1 MLETR
6 PSVHFFDGTDMAVG
20 KIICLARTYR
30 KHAEE
35 MGDAVKKEPLI
46 FLKPSST
53 VIHDQEAIVIPKQS
67 SEVHH
72 EVELGIVIK
81 KEGKNISA
89 AHADEH
95 IAGYCLGL
103 DITARDIQQK
113 AKEHGWP
120 WTIAKGFDT
129 FCPLSTVAPST
140 TVPNPLALTIT
151 LAVNGEIRQRS
162 STSALSL
169 TVGEIVA
176 YVSSLMS
183 LERGD
188 IILTGTP
195 EGVGQITAGD
205 TIEAQIENLLSLT
218 VSVVKA
224 Q

>member
-1 MLETR
+1 M
-6 PSVHFFDGTDMAVG
+6 HFIDKNDIPIG

-35 MGDAVKKEPLI
+35 MGGEVKKNPLL
-46 FLKPSST
+46 FLKPSSA
-53 VIHDQEAIVIPKQS
+53 VIYDKGTIVLPKQS
-67 SEVHH
+67 SHVHH

-81 KEGKNISA
+81 KDGKNLSISKA
-89 AHADEH
+89 EDY

-103 DITARDIQQK
+103 DITARDIQQT

-120 WTIAKGFDT
+120 WTISKSFDT
-129 FCPLSTVAPST
+129 FCPLSSAVSPAA
-140 TVPNPLALTIT
+140 VPNPHTLTMK
-151 LAVNGEIRQRS
+151 LAVNGKIRQCS
-162 STSALSL
+162 STAALTM

-183 LERGD
+183 LGRGD

-195 EGVGQITAGD
+195 EGVGQLLAGD
-205 TIEAQIENLLSLT
+205 IIEAQIGDLFSLT
-218 VSVVKA
+218 LSVVNE

>member
-1 MLETR
+1 
-6 PSVHFFDGTDMAVG
+6 VHFIDKPPIPIG

-35 MGDAVKKEPLI
+35 MGSEVKKDPLL
-46 FLKPSST
+46 FLKPPSS
-53 VIHDQEAIVIPKQS
+53 VIYNQDIIVLPRQSHD
-67 SEVHH
+67 VHH
-72 EVELGIVIK
+72 EAELGIIIEK
-81 KEGKNISA
+81 QGKSLRA
-89 AHADEH
+89 AQVADH

-103 DITARDIQQK
+103 DITARDIQQT

-129 FCPLSTVAPST
+129 FCPLSEAVSPSA
-140 TVPNPLALTIT
+140 VPNPHALTIT
-151 LAVNGEIRQRS
+151 LAVNGEIRQRA
-162 STSALSL
+162 STSALIM

-176 YVSSLMS
+176 YVSSLMT

-205 TIEAQIENLLSLT
+205 IIEAQLGDLLSLT
-218 VSVVKA
+218 VTVANDEK
-224 Q
+224 